1 MLSKL
6 VKSNIYVQDPS
17 NATFNLLKYELSD
30 CEKKLLAKGLNLSL
44 PPKYLDYAD
53 CFVNSELFCGNIRNL

>member
-1 MLSKL
+1 MQHQKALYGKKMLSKL

-30 CEKKLLAKGLNLSL
+30 CEKKLFDCEGLNFRL
-44 PPKYLDYAD
+44 PPKYLDFAD
-53 CFVNSELFCGNIRNL
+53 

>member
-30 CEKKLLAKGLNLSL
+30 CEKKLSDCEGWNFRL
-44 PPKYLDYAD
+44 PPKYLDCAD
-53 CFVNSELFCGNIRNL
+53 